1 MIPRVSGTLGK
12 YQIQGTLGQ
21 GAYGIV
27 YYGWQAD
34 LQRPVAIKELGPN
47 LVGDPGFIQQFRA
60 EAQIM
65 ARLDHPNCVKVFDF
79 IETSGR
85 AFLVSE
91 YVDGASLRRIIQTSG
106 ALSPQQSLGVLK
118 GALHGLGYA
127 HSLGLTHRDVKPENI
142 LADREGVSKLVDFG
156 QAVFAHGPGA
166 AGGLTGSPAYMSP
179 EQVQGG
185 ICDARSDLY
194 SAGVILYEFLAG
206 RPPFVAENAVAVM
219 RMQVNDLPQDPRVYN
234 PQLPAEASAMLAR
247 AIAKDPSQRFQ
258 SAAEMLVAL
267 EGAAVVGYG
276 RDWERSS
283 AIKALVAGALAVGAG
298 VAGAAVVSAA
308 GAGAATAGGATA
320 GVGGAAGGTAAGSAT
335 VATATTGSGISG
347 GVIAGGVGVGVIAT
361 AAVVGY
367 VVLTNAVF
375 GHNLVVNGDAEAS
388 TGVTSDTQVAAP
400 QGWTTRGPFTVVQY
414 GANAFPTAQ
423 DPGPPDRGKNFFAG
437 GPGATQSSA
446 AQTIDVGSGGGGID
460 SGSKKYDLSAYLG
473 GTRDEGDSITV
484 VVTFEDAN
492 GNPVGSATIGPVT
505 EIGRRSQTGLIKSE
519 TKGAVPSGTRKV
531 KVEIRSTRVV
541 GNYNDG
547 YADDVSL
554 TIT

>member
-12 YQIQGTLGQ
+12 YEIRGTLGQ
-21 GAYGIV
+21 GAFGIV
-27 YYGWQAD
+27 YYGWQTD

-47 LVGDPGFIQQFRA
+47 LVGDPAFIQQFRG
-60 EAQIM
+60 EAQVM

-79 IETSGR
+79 IETGGR

-91 YVDGASLRRIIQTSG
+91 YVDGASLRRIIQASG

-118 GALHGLGYA
+118 GALSGLGYA
-127 HSLGLTHRDVKPENI
+127 HSLGLIHRDVKPENI

-156 QAVFAHGPGA
+156 QAVFAQGPGA

-179 EQVQGG
+179 EQAQGG
-185 ICDARSDLY
+185 TCDARSDLY

-234 PQLPAEASAMLAR
+234 PQLPVEASAMLAR
-247 AIAKDPSQRFQ
+247 AIAKDPAQRFQ
-258 SAAEMLVAL
+258 SAAEMLTAL
-267 EGAAVVGYG
+267 EGAAVAGYG
-276 RDWERSS
+276 RDWERSA
-283 AIKALVAGALAVGAG
+283 AIKGLVAGAAAVGAG
-298 VAGAAVVSAA
+298 VAGAA
-308 GAGAATAGGATA
+308 
-320 GVGGAAGGTAAGSAT
+320 AGSAT
-335 VATATTGSGISG
+335 VGTAATGGGVSG
-347 GVIAGGVGVGVIAT
+347 GVVAGGVGVGVIAT

-375 GHNLVVNGDAEAS
+375 GHNLVINGDAEANA
-388 TGVTSDTQVAAP
+388 GANGDTAVVAP
-400 QGWTTRGPFTVVQY
+400 QGWTTKGPFTVVQY

-423 DPGPPDRGKNFFAG
+423 DPGPSDRGKNFFAG

-446 AQTIDVGSGGGGID
+446 TQVIDVSGGGGGID
-460 SGSKKYDLSAYLG
+460 SGSKRYDLSAYLG
-473 GTRDEGDSITV
+473 GTRDEGDSATV
-484 VVTFEDAN
+484 VATFEDSD
-492 GNPVGSATIGPVT
+492 GRPLGSATIGPVT
-505 EIGRRSQTGLIKSE
+505 EVGRRSRTGLIKSE
-519 TKGAVPSGTRKV
+519 TTGAVPRGTRKV
-531 KVEIRSTRVV
+531 QVQVRSTRVV

-554 TIT
+554 TIN